1 MNNKEKMINYV
12 IGLNPT
18 GTISYQGTYQ
28 FDGNNNI
35 TVNKDSASKN
45 NLKKAQSNS
54 IICENFENYNNYIIK
69 KKKFNKNNKF
79 LVLFFLFIIIYFI
92 LILI

>member
-18 GTISYQGTYQ
+18 GTMSYQGTYQ
-28 FDGNNNI
+28 FDGHNNI

-54 IICENFENYNNYIIK
+54 IICENFENYIIK